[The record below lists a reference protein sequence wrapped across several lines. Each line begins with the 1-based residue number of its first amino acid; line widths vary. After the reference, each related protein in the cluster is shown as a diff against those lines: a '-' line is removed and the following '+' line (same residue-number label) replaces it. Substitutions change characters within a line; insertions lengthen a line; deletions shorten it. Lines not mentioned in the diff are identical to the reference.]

1 MSMIP
6 FVVTKRHMEKR
17 KLAWYIRNDILHNI
31 RSNSPKD
38 IENIFFEIL
47 MQNTKPIAVGKIYH
61 PPNQTNFIEI
71 FDENLTKKDLNKFD
85 TYILG
90 DFNINLW

>member
-1 MSMIP
+1 
-6 FVVTKRHMEKR
+6 
-17 KLAWYIRNDILHNI
+17 
-31 RSNSPKD
+31 
-38 IENIFFEIL
+38 

-85 TYILG
+85 TYILS